1 MLYIVVT
8 EELYFH
14 QVRSGELISLLIPN
28 RFFRASS
35 KVKVTSLRTSWAVKE
50 KRRAEL
56 NSIKERARAAKAE
69 RDEAYKA
76 EAARIK
82 ASRARREANSL
93 KNVKYQVVTNT
104 AKLKRLTKDQKKK
117 FMKLADINK

>member
-1 MLYIVVT
+1 M
-8 EELYFH
+8 
-14 QVRSGELISLLIPN
+14 
-28 RFFRASS
+28 
-35 KVKVTSLRTSWAVKE
+35 TSLRTSWAVKE

-56 NSIKERARAAKAE
+56 NAIKERSRAAKAE
-69 RDEAYKA
+69 QEEAYKA

-117 FMKLADINK
+117 FMKLADINKWED